1 MNCPSCGAQNRPEGK
16 FCSECGAPLTRAC
29 SSCGAALRPGAKF
42 CDECGS
48 VVVAPDTRPP
58 AASTRTATAPTAERR
73 LVSVL
78 FADLV
83 GFTTLSE
90 SRDSEDVRELLS
102 RYFETSRQLIA
113 RYGGTIEKFIADN
126 PDRRFQSEYSHRWGN
141 ADQFYIAANGCRV
154 HVDDQVS
161 DDWVQWKRPVAE
173 AVAS

>member
-1 MNCPSCGAQNRPEGK
+1 ETAPRRGPRDLRKIEGAALAGPVGQGRSFGDHTRMNCPSCGAQNRPEGK

-83 GFTTLSE
+83 RFTTLSE

-102 RYFETSRQLIA
+102 RYFE
-113 RYGGTIEKFIADN
+113 
-126 PDRRFQSEYSHRWGN
+126 
-141 ADQFYIAANGCRV
+141 
-154 HVDDQVS
+154 
-161 DDWVQWKRPVAE
+161 
-173 AVAS
+173 